1 VARQLVLMGSGETA
15 PTMVEVHK
23 AVVRGL
29 GPVDRAVLID
39 TPYGFQNNADDLSA
53 RAVAYFAQHVGL
65 QVSPVSLRDVT
76 ALAPA
81 EIAAAAHQVAEADWV
96 FTGPGSPTYL
106 QRQWEAMGIGDTIRR
121 RLTSPGATVLSSAA
135 ACTAGTRTL
144 PVYEIYKVGQAPRWD
159 PGLGLLDTW
168 DLACVVIPHFDN
180 AEGGTHDTR
189 YCYLGERRLVMLEH
203 DLEDGEWVL
212 GIDEHTAVIFD
223 GEDGSVQ
230 VTGRGA
236 LTVRVQGHEDVIPAG
251 SELSLDEL
259 RATAVAVA
267 SRSAAGAMAGTSAAR
282 GHGSDDPDHDPAPHG
297 STDPGRSAGS
307 DGSTDPGGDIPH
319 SASPVLDAAARQER
333 AATSALADGDAVAA
347 AQVLIDLDREL
358 AGWWTDPTQSADMD
372 RARDTLHRLLL
383 RLGRVAQ
390 AGLHDHSVL
399 VAPLV
404 EDLLQRREH
413 ARALEDWPRADQIRA
428 VLDAAGIT
436 VRDTPTG
443 PTWTYS
449 PPDAP
454 PLQADT

>member
-1 VARQLVLMGSGETA
+1 MVRQLVLMGSGETA

-23 AVVRGL
+23 AVVRNL
-29 GPVDRAVLID
+29 GSVDRAVLVD

-53 RAVAYFAQHVGL
+53 RAVSYFAQHVGL
-65 QVSPVSLRDVT
+65 QVTPVSLRDVDT
-76 ALAPA
+76 LTPA
-81 EIAAAAHQVAEADWV
+81 DIAAAAHQVAEATWM
-96 FTGPGSPTYL
+96 FAGPGSPTYL
-106 QRQWEAMGIGDTIRR
+106 RRQWEAMGVGDTVRR
-121 RLTSPGATVLSSAA
+121 RLNTSGATVLSSAA

-144 PVYEIYKVGQAPRWD
+144 PVYEIYKVGLTPHWEV
-159 PGLGLLDTW
+159 GLGLLHTW
-168 DLACVVIPHFDN
+168 DLPCVVIPHFDN

-189 YCYLGERRLVMLEH
+189 YCYLGERRLVMLEEH
-203 DLEDGEWVL
+203 LEDGEWVL
-212 GIDEHTAVIFD
+212 GIDEHTAAIID
-223 GEDGSVQ
+223 GDAGTVR

-236 LTVRVQGHEDVIPAG
+236 LTVRARGRSQVLPAG
-251 SELSLDEL
+251 SEVTLDEL
-259 RATAVAVA
+259 RTAVAAVA
-267 SRSAAGAMAGTSAAR
+267 AT
-282 GHGSDDPDHDPAPHG
+282 PAPTGHAG
-297 STDPGRSAGS
+297 GPAPRGRVADHASSSTDP
-307 DGSTDPGGDIPH
+307 TDPPSATDSDTSR

-347 AQVLIDLDREL
+347 ARALVALDREL
-358 AGWWTDPTQSADMD
+358 AGWWADPTQSADMD

-390 AGLHDHSVL
+390 AGMHDHSVL

-404 EDLLQRREH
+404 DDLLQRRQQ
-413 ARALEDWPRADQIRA
+413 ARASQDWARADHIRG

-436 VRDTPTG
+436 VRDTPDG

>member
-23 AVVRGL
+23 AVVRDL
-29 GPVDRAVLID
+29 GSVGRAVLVD

-53 RAVAYFAQHVGL
+53 RAVAYFSQHVGL
-65 QVSPVSLRDVT
+65 QVTPVSLRDVD

-81 EIAAAAHQVAEADWV
+81 EIAAAAHQLAEANWV

-121 RLTSPGATVLSSAA
+121 RLTVPGATVLSSAA

-144 PVYEIYKVGQAPRWD
+144 PVYEIYKVGEEPHWQS
-159 PGLGLLDTW
+159 GLGLLDTW
-168 DLACVVIPHFDN
+168 DLPCVVIPHFDN

-189 YCYLGERRLVMLEH
+189 YCYLGERRLVMLEEH
-203 DLEDGEWVL
+203 LEDGEWVL
-212 GIDEHTAVIFD
+212 GIDEHTAAIID
-223 GEDGSVQ
+223 GDTRTVH
-230 VTGRGA
+230 VTGRGT
-236 LTVRVQGHEDVIPAG
+236 LTVRAQGRSRVFPAG
-251 SELSLDEL
+251 SEVSLDEL
-259 RATAVAVA
+259 RTTAAAVAATPATAGRAGPPAPGGPVAEGA
-267 SRSAAGAMAGTSAAR
+267 SGSADPADTKAD
-282 GHGSDDPDHDPAPHG
+282 DDPP
-297 STDPGRSAGS
+297 R
-307 DGSTDPGGDIPH
+307 
-319 SASPVLDAAARQER
+319 SASPVLDAAARVER
-333 AATSALADGDAVAA
+333 AVTSALADGDAVAA
-347 AQVLIDLDREL
+347 ARALVDLDGEL

-390 AGLHDHSVL
+390 AGLHDHAVL

-404 EDLLQRREH
+404 DDLLQRRH
-413 ARALEDWPRADQIRA
+413 QARATEDWARADQIRD

-449 PPDAP
+449 PPDTP